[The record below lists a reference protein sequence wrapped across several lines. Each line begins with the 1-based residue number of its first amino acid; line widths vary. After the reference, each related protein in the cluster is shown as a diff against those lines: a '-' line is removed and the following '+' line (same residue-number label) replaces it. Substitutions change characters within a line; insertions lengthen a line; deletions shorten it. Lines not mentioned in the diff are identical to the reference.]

1 MKTTRFIKEE
11 NPTLFIRHFFVVVV
25 VVVKLYKSIQ
35 ATNKSTSLK
44 KQKRNNLI
52 SCN

>member
-1 MKTTRFIKEE
+1 MKTTIFIKEE
-11 NPTLFIRHFFVVVV
+11 NPTLFIRQLFLK
-25 VVVKLYKSIQ
+25 KLYKSIQ

-44 KQKRNNLI
+44 NKRNNMI